1 MSEIG
6 DTSRENDA
14 NFNQLNQ
21 ISTNL
26 AKSTTP
32 GKLLGFHSSP
42 ASHKNAWRQACHARA
57 EAVRRFSK
65 RSPKPGELFGRVR
78 HPEKENLEFQKITIR
93 ENQECSSSD
102 EAIKTREASVVLSP
116 RFSFPG

>member
-14 NFNQLNQ
+14 NFNQLDQ

-32 GKLLGFHSSP
+32 SEAIEVPFIASITQECMATSLSCQGQGRQKILETITETWRTFRSSSP
-42 ASHKNAWRQACHARA
+42 S
-57 EAVRRFSK
+57 
-65 RSPKPGELFGRVR
+65 
-78 HPEKENLEFQKITIR
+78 
-93 ENQECSSSD
+93 
-102 EAIKTREASVVLSP
+102 
-116 RFSFPG
+116 